1 MVHLLGIRHHGPG
14 SARNV
19 VQALEQLQPDIIL
32 IEGPPEGEAL
42 LHWANDP
49 EMAPPVALLA
59 YMPDSPQHAVFYP
72 FASYSPE
79 WQAIRYALD
88 KGLPVRFI
96 DMPLTHKFALEQEEM
111 QNEQP
116 QSESPEARAI
126 HRNPLLFLAEAAGY
140 TDAELWWEQQ
150 FELRH
155 HTLDTFAAVAEAM
168 QALRDALPAP
178 EDRVEQ
184 IREAFMRKGIKTAQ
198 KEQYETIA
206 VICGAWHVP
215 ALQHMPKQK
224 ADDELIK
231 KLPKVKVEATWIP
244 WTNNRLSFES
254 GYGAGINSPGWY
266 EHLWQ
271 KPDDDGTH
279 WLIHVARVF
288 RANQLDIS
296 SAHVIETVRLAQAL
310 AAMRGQHKAG
320 LQELN
325 EAVRTVMCMGDE
337 VQLQL
342 IWRELI
348 VGHQVGGIPADSPQV
363 PLQRDLELW
372 QKRLRLKP
380 QEGTK
385 LLQLDLRDES
395 GLQKS
400 ILLHRLRLLGVHWGE
415 KRSVA
420 GKGTF
425 KEEWELYW
433 RPELSIHLL
442 EKAAWGNTLA
452 EAATAYAAHLA
463 KQTRQLKEI
472 TYLLGDAI
480 PAELPLGIAALMQR
494 MDELAASTSDVT
506 ELMHA
511 FLPLVQIRRY
521 GNVRNTKSDTLVL
534 IMDSLVARIC
544 AGLPS
549 ACSAIDEE
557 TGEGIAALIAKM
569 EQGILLL
576 EEEEYKDVWYAT
588 LLEVLDTHQ
597 ANALVCGTCC
607 RILQEAGVLQEEQTA
622 QEFSKVLSPG
632 TEPAYAAAWLEG
644 FLKNSATTLILDDRI
659 WRILDSWLAELPG
672 DVFQQVAP
680 ILRRTFA
687 DYTGAEKRK
696 LAEKAKAGG
705 APMTSATAEMDLD
718 EERAR
723 QVLPVFYKL
732 IGVA

>member
-42 LHWANDP
+42 LQWASDP

-59 YMPDSPQHAVFYP
+59 YMPDSPQQAAFYP
-72 FASYSPE
+72 FATYSPE
-79 WQAIRYALD
+79 WQAIRYALAH
-88 KGLPVRFI
+88 GLPVRFI
-96 DMPLTHKFALEQEEM
+96 DMPLTHKFAVQ
-111 QNEQP
+111 
-116 QSESPEARAI
+116 QSETAEVPEELDPELQAI
-126 HRNPLLFLAEAAGY
+126 HRNPLRFLAEAAGY

-155 HTLDTFAAVAEAM
+155 HALETFEAVAEAM
-168 QALRDALPAP
+168 QALRDSLPKQ
-178 EDRVEQ
+178 EDRLEQ
-184 IREAFMRKGIKTAQ
+184 IREAFMRKGIRAAQ
-198 KEQYETIA
+198 KEQYERIA

-224 ADDELIK
+224 ADEELIK

-244 WTNNRLSFES
+244 WTNSRLSFES

-271 KPDDDGTH
+271 KPEDDSSH
-279 WLIHVARVF
+279 WLIHVARIF
-288 RANQLDIS
+288 RAHQLDIS
-296 SAHVIETVRLAQAL
+296 SAHVIETVRLAQTL
-310 AAMRGQHKAG
+310 AALRGQAKPG
-320 LQELN
+320 LLELN

-337 VQLQL
+337 TQLQL

-348 VGHQVGGIPADSPQV
+348 VGHRVGSIPAASPQV
-363 PLQRDLELW
+363 PLQRDLEAW
-372 QKRLRLKP
+372 QKKLRLKP

-385 LLQLDLRDES
+385 LLQLDLREES
-395 GLQKS
+395 GLQRS
-400 ILLHRLRLLGVHWGE
+400 ILFHRLRLLGVHWGE
-415 KRSVA
+415 KKSVA

-442 EKAAWGNTLA
+442 EKAAWGNTLE
-452 EAATAYAAHLA
+452 EAATSYVAYLAGQA
-463 KQTRQLKEI
+463 KQLRDI
-472 TYLLGDAI
+472 TFLLGDAI
-480 PAELPLGIAALMQR
+480 PAELPQGVTSLMKR

-506 ELMHA
+506 ELMQA
-511 FLPLVQIRRY
+511 FLPLVQIKRY
-521 GNVRNTKSDTLVL
+521 GNVRNTKSDTLTL

-557 TGEGIAALIAKM
+557 TGENIAGLIARL

-588 LLEVLDTHQ
+588 LLEIPDTHQ

-607 RILQEAGVLQEEQTA
+607 KILQEAGVLLEEQTA

-632 TEPAYAAAWLEG
+632 TEPAYASSWLEG
-644 FLKNSATTLILDDRI
+644 FLRNSATTLILDDRI
-659 WRILDSWLAELPG
+659 WRILDAWLAELP
-672 DVFQQVAP
+672 VEMFQQVTP
-680 ILRRTFA
+680 ILRRTFV
-687 DYTGAEKRK
+687 DYTASEKRK

-705 APMTSATAEMDLD
+705 APVVAAAVELNLD
-718 EERAR
+718 EERAK

>member
-42 LHWANDP
+42 LRWAHDP

-59 YMPDSPQHAVFYP
+59 YMPDSPQQAAFYP
-72 FASYSPE
+72 FATYSPE
-79 WQAIRYALD
+79 WQAIQYALA

-96 DMPLTHKFALEQEEM
+96 DMPLTHKFALQQTETEET
-111 QNEQP
+111 
-116 QSESPEARAI
+116 PENQDPEIQAI
-126 HRNPLLFLAEAAGY
+126 HRNPLRFLAEAAGY

-150 FELRH
+150 FELRYH
-155 HTLDTFAAVAEAM
+155 ALDTFQAVAEAM
-168 QALRDALPAP
+168 QALRDSLPEQ
-178 EDRVEQ
+178 EDRLEQ
-184 IREAFMRKGIKTAQ
+184 VREAFMRKGIRTAQ
-198 KEQYETIA
+198 KEQYARIA

-224 ADDELIK
+224 ADDELTR

-244 WTNNRLSFES
+244 WTNSRLSFES

-288 RANQLDIS
+288 RAHQLDIS
-296 SAHVIETVRLAQAL
+296 SAHVIETVRLAQTLTAL
-310 AAMRGQHKAG
+310 RGQAKAG

-337 VQLQL
+337 AQLQL

-348 VGHQVGGIPADSPQV
+348 VGHSVGSIPAASPQV

-372 QKRLRLKP
+372 QKKLRLKP
-380 QEGTK
+380 QEGTR
-385 LLQLDLRDES
+385 LLQLDLREEP

-415 KRSVA
+415 KKAVS

-425 KEEWELYW
+425 KEEWELNW
-433 RPELSIHLL
+433 QPELSIHLL
-442 EKAAWGNTLA
+442 EKAAWGNTLE
-452 EAATAYAAHLA
+452 EAATAYVTHLA
-463 KQTRQLKEI
+463 GQARQLREI
-472 TYLLGDAI
+472 TFLLGDAI
-480 PAELPLGIAALMQR
+480 PAELPLGVAALMRR

-506 ELMHA
+506 ELMQA
-511 FLPLVQIRRY
+511 FLPLVQIKRY
-521 GNVRNTKSDTLVL
+521 GHVRNIKSDTLTL

-544 AGLPS
+544 AGLPA

-557 TGEGIAALIAKM
+557 TGESIAGLIVRL

-588 LLEVLDTHQ
+588 LLELLDTHQ

-607 RILQEAGVLQEEQTA
+607 KILQEAGVLQEEQTA
-622 QEFSKVLSPG
+622 QEFSRALSPG
-632 TEPAYAAAWLEG
+632 TDPAYASSWLEG

-659 WRILDSWLAELPG
+659 WSILDAWLAELPG
-672 DVFQQVAP
+672 ELFQQVAP

-687 DYTGAEKRK
+687 DYTASEKRK

-705 APMTSATAEMDLD
+705 APVAVAATELNLD

-723 QVLPVFYKL
+723 EVLPVFYKI